1 MLKDPDVQ
9 GKRIER
15 TDFRTKETMPKGGGD
30 SMELLNRVI
39 RGIQEDEAFNFTRSL
54 IAIPSIIGD
63 EQAIA
68 GYLSA
73 ELAKLGIP
81 VDHVEAKS
89 GRPNLISRIKGQVED
104 VGLILVGHTDTVP
117 VGKGA
122 GEAWEVDPFDGGVR
136 NGFIYGLGASDM
148 KGGITSIFLAVKAI
162 VSSKIE
168 LKKGV
173 TVVFCVDEEGGSID
187 GMKYMGEKKLVK
199 GTLAI
204 EAEPTGMCVQ
214 GWFKGRT
221 WFEIEVKGKA
231 AHSSSPTKGINAIH
245 HMVDIIHKIRNDGFE
260 YEKHPLVGDCT
271 ISFGTI
277 EGGTSVKSIPDL
289 CKAKLEVRTV
299 PGQTGEE
306 VMEGI
311 ITYISDLKK
320 KDPTLDANASIID
333 GKDPMEISPKDPI
346 FDVIQGASQK
356 AIGKKLELGRTS
368 SAGGDL
374 YFLWKNM
381 GIPGIYFGPGD
392 LGCAHSPNE
401 RVGVR
406 NIVDAAKCYAAFI
419 LEFCG
424 GSFEEP

>member
-1 MLKDPDVQ
+1 
-9 GKRIER
+9 
-15 TDFRTKETMPKGGGD
+15 
-30 SMELLNRVI
+30 MEVLNRVMH
-39 RGIQEDEAFNFTRSL
+39 GIQEGEAVNFTRSL
-54 IAIPSIIGD
+54 IEIPSIIGD

-68 GYLSA
+68 DYLSR
-73 ELAKLGIP
+73 ELNKLGISAESI
-81 VDHVEAKS
+81 EAKR
-89 GRPNLISRIKGQVED
+89 GRPNVISHIKGQTDD

-117 VGKGA
+117 VGVGT
-122 GEAWEVDPFDGGVR
+122 GEAWEMDPFDGDVR
-136 NGFIYGLGASDM
+136 NGLIYGLGSSDM
-148 KGGITSIFLAVKAI
+148 KGGIASIFLAVKAI
-162 VSSKIE
+162 LSSNVK

-187 GMKYMGEKKLVK
+187 GMKYIGERKLVK
-199 GTLAI
+199 GALAM

-221 WFEIEVKGKA
+221 WYEIEARGKS

-245 HMVDIIHKIRNDGFE
+245 HMVDIIHKIKNDGFE

-289 CKAKLEVRTV
+289 CKSRLEVRTV
-299 PGQTGEE
+299 PGQTGEG
-306 VMEGI
+306 VMEQI
-311 ITYISDLKK
+311 HTYISDLGK
-320 KDPTLDANASIID
+320 KDPALDASVRIID
-333 GKDPMEISPKDPI
+333 GKDPMEISPKDPV

-356 AIGKKLELGRTS
+356 AIGKKLELGRTG

-392 LGCAHSPNE
+392 LGCAHAPNE
-401 RVGVR
+401 RVEVR

-424 GSFEEP
+424 GSLEEP

>member
-1 MLKDPDVQ
+1 
-9 GKRIER
+9 
-15 TDFRTKETMPKGGGD
+15 
-30 SMELLNRVI
+30 MEVLNRAM
-39 RGIQEDEAFNFTRSL
+39 RKIQEDEAVNFTRSL

-68 GYLSA
+68 DYLSG

-81 VDHVEAKS
+81 VECVEAKR
-89 GRPNLISRIKGQVED
+89 GRPNLISHIKGQSED
-104 VGLILVGHTDTVP
+104 IGLILVGHTDTVP

-122 GEAWEVDPFDGGVR
+122 GEAWEVDPFNGDVR

-148 KGGITSIFLAVKAI
+148 KGGIASIFLAVKAI
-162 VSSKIE
+162 VSSKIK

-173 TVVFCVDEEGGSID
+173 TVVFCVDEEGGSIE
-187 GMKYMGEKKLVK
+187 GMKYIGERKLVK
-199 GTLAI
+199 GTLGI

-221 WFEIEVKGKA
+221 WYEIEVRGKA

-245 HMVDIIHKIRNDGFE
+245 HMVDIIHKIRNDGFT

-289 CKAKLEVRTV
+289 CKCKLEVRTV
-299 PGQTGEE
+299 PGQTGQE
-306 VMEGI
+306 VMGQI
-311 ITYISDLKK
+311 NTYISDLKK

-333 GKDPMEISPKDPI
+333 GKDPMEILPNDPI
-346 FDVIQGASQK
+346 LDSIQGASKK
-356 AIGKKLELGRTS
+356 AIGKELELGRTG

-401 RVGVR
+401 RVEVR
-406 NIVDAAKCYAAFI
+406 NIVDAARCYAAFI

-424 GSFEEP
+424 GPLEEP